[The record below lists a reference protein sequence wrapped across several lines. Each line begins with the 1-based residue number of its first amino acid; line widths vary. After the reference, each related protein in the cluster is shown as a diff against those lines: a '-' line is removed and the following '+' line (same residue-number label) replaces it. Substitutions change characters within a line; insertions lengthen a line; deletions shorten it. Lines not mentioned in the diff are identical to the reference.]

1 MSTTAALA
9 LVLELLAARPAPR
22 DTAPR
27 LSANVDVTGDGR
39 PEKLS
44 LEPVSTSRFRLTV
57 GKAQVEAE
65 LTGVRG
71 FTVIDL
77 DASDKR
83 REVLVHAESQGLAR
97 YRLFRW
103 ENQAL
108 QELPLPPGTPSAS
121 GNGFLLCDVPVNGWL
136 RRDKYV
142 YDASKPSFTEVPQAL
157 YAVGKELEARSGLP
171 LRMPPGEEWR
181 LESGSRFTLLAF
193 KPAPDAPRET
203 DAGGWYLVQPP
214 PNSRGPMGW
223 ASAVAVAEAMKPD
236 GQRPPSGPSTV
247 EPGLTLTYVGVSA
260 GVSQS
265 FPLQLLPTLDSPVV
279 AHLREG
285 SIPTLLAASGSWYLL
300 QSETR
305 LLGWARQ
312 ETLKERLSALRK
324 GRSRDVHASQLFLL
338 QMQVMN
344 RSPPSL
350 KGLVVSHTYA
360 SSFDTWHICAD
371 GRATFD
377 EYYYDQE
384 QHGTWTLEG
393 EVLHI
398 QYTRKTGQRGVG
410 EPLSGFNDNMEHY
423 ARYKSYDEPTS
434 GGDILDLGKV
444 VRQEG
449 EFEYYVLE
457 DKEPSCA
464 RP

>member
-1 MSTTAALA
+1 MSTTTALA

-27 LSANVDVTGDGR
+27 LSASVDVTGDGR

-44 LEPVSTSRFRLTV
+44 LESVSTSRFRLTV

-77 DASDKR
+77 DGSDKR
-83 REVLVHAESQGLAR
+83 QEVLVHAESQGLAH

-142 YDASKPSFTEVPQAL
+142 YDASKPAFTEVPQPL
-157 YAVGKELEARSGLP
+157 YAVGRELEARGELS
-171 LRMPPGEEWR
+171 LRMPPGKAWG
-181 LESGSRFTLLAF
+181 LKKGSRFTLLAF
-193 KPAPDAPRET
+193 KPAPDAARET

-214 PNSRGPMGW
+214 PGSRGPLGW
-223 ASAVAVAEAMKPD
+223 ASAAAVAEAQKPD
-236 GQRPPSGPSTV
+236 GQPLASDTSAV
-247 EPGLTLTYVGVSA
+247 EPALSLTSVGVSA

-265 FPLQLLPTLDSPVV
+265 FPLQLLPTQDAPVV
-279 AHLREG
+279 ANLREG
-285 SIPTLLAASGSWYLL
+285 STPTLLARDGFWYLL

-305 LLGWARQ
+305 LLGWASA
-312 ETLKERLSALRK
+312 ETLKAQLSALSK

-338 QMQVMN
+338 QMQLMN
-344 RSPPSL
+344 RGTPSL
-350 KGLVVSHTYA
+350 SGLVVSHTYA

-371 GRATFD
+371 GHATFD

-393 EVLHI
+393 EVLDI
-398 QYTRKTGQRGVG
+398 KYTRKTGKRGVG
-410 EPLSGFNDNMEHY
+410 KPLSGYGDNMDHY
-423 ARYKSYDEPTS
+423 AEYKSYNEPTS
-434 GGDILDLGKV
+434 GGDVLDLGKV
-444 VRQEG
+444 VRKEG
-449 EFEYYVLE
+449 DFEYYVLE
-457 DKEPSCA
+457 DKEPSCGG
-464 RP
+464 P